1 MNRWVGSRAAVAVA
15 LLLMPLA
22 GVADAQGPCCS
33 ALGRLSTMV
42 QPSMSDPPKPGNLG
56 DWKAKFAAEAARVR
70 DKVCITR
77 KDQKAQKLLDA
88 LVKRV
93 QSLTYIAPGTTSYQP
108 VLARR
113 QKFAGILND
122 LDEVKEAAGCAGVAA
137 APVVPCKTGQQP
149 NPVPGDPAR
158 KQAVE
163 GLQKALEQL
172 VDEEVAGK
180 TPAEVKKIRD
190 RYLVVKDAWDKAKT
204 ASCLPP
210 EIPQALAD
218 YANEKR
224 ARKDTADEC
233 NTLCKVTTDWVRE
246 LTSDA
251 QAKFFMDKCLGTC
264 R

>member
-1 MNRWVGSRAAVAVA
+1 MRRWVGSRVAMAAA

-22 GVADAQGPCCS
+22 GVAHAQGPCCS
-33 ALGRLSTMV
+33 ALDRLSGMV
-42 QPSMSDPPKPGNLG
+42 PKFANIPEPGNLG
-56 DWKAKFAAEAARVR
+56 NWKAKFAGEAARVR
-70 DKVCITR
+70 AQICITR
-77 KDQKAQKLLDA
+77 KDQKAHELLEA

-93 QSLTYIAPGTTSYQP
+93 QALTYIQPGTTRYEGMT
-108 VLARR
+108 ARR
-113 QKFAGILND
+113 QKFARLMID
-122 LDEVKEAAGCAGVAA
+122 LDEMKKSARCAGVAA
-137 APVVPCKTGQQP
+137 APVVPCKTGQRP
-149 NPVPGDPAR
+149 NPVPADPAR

-218 YANEKR
+218 YAGEKS
-224 ARKDTADEC
+224 ARRDTADEC